1 VWRIS
6 LKLKPKIYVLVIG
19 FLMLTIN
26 LAWLLSDKSN
36 LMRARLFVLHSQ
48 GLQPPRADAMLP
60 GREGAEAEEE
70 AGR

>member
-1 VWRIS
+1 
-6 LKLKPKIYVLVIG
+6 
-19 FLMLTIN
+19 MLTIN